1 MFCII
6 EINLLV
12 FIATIIFL
20 ILLLFSFVVFLI
32 HHYQNK
38 QFENNKKI
46 EVLKAA
52 HDNNILKAQI
62 QVQELTFQYISREI
76 HDNIGQKLS
85 LTKLQLNTLL
95 LLADSNLK
103 SRLEDVTH
111 LLTES
116 LNDLRDLSR
125 SMSSDFIAENGF
137 VKTIDNEIEQL
148 NKYGQFDL
156 KLTITGEAIYMTT
169 EKEVVLFRIIQ
180 ETLNNIIKHAEATQI
195 HIILHYTNSNL
206 LIEIK
211 DNGKGFNLNTQSEGN
226 GLNNIR
232 NRARSLDGLA
242 EFESSKGKGTNLK
255 INIPINDTE

>member
-1 MFCII
+1 M
-6 EINLLV
+6 V

-20 ILLLFSFVVFLI
+20 ILLLFSFGIFLI
-32 HHYQNK
+32 YHYQNK
-38 QFENNKKI
+38 QFENSKKI
-46 EVLKAA
+46 EILKAA

-137 VKTIDNEIEQL
+137 VKTIENEIEQL